1 MDNLKT
7 RGIIDNLGSC
17 FPGTSENFSDVLI
30 ICCDGQISAHKLVL
44 ASISQMLY
52 TEFKVNI
59 WDEIVYISLPD
70 TNVSDITNYLLCA
83 YNGKSLTEYATVN
96 QLIGCLYEEENITI
110 DREPSEIKEE
120 RIEIVDVH
128 SILDLENHE
137 DEVKSQDEVELDA
150 KPILIPVKA
159 KKQKGLKNK
168 VWKHFEEV
176 YEQNSEKVVACHH
189 CSFKFQKKEAKISFL
204 RHLFCNKSYLTND

>member
-96 QLIGCLYEEENITI
+96 QLIGCLYEEENIV
-110 DREPSEIKEE
+110 REPSEIKEE

-128 SILDLENHE
+128 SILDFENHE
-137 DEVKSQDEVELDA
+137 EEVKNQDEVGLDA

-168 VWKHFEEV
+168 VWKHFEDVSEH
-176 YEQNSEKVVACHH
+176 NSEISFACQH
-189 CSFKFQKKEAKISFL
+189 CSIRFLKTEAKISSL
-204 RHLFCNKSYLTND
+204 R

>member
-17 FPGTSENFSDVLI
+17 FPGNSENFSDVLV
-30 ICCDGQISAHKLVL
+30 ICCDGQISTHKLVL

-96 QLIGCLYEEENITI
+96 QLIGCLYEEENIV
-110 DREPSEIKEE
+110 REPSEIKEE

-128 SILDLENHE
+128 SILDFENHE
-137 DEVKSQDEVELDA
+137 EEVKNQDEVGLDA
-150 KPILIPVKA
+150 KPILIPVKV
-159 KKQKGLKNK
+159 KKQKRLKNK
-168 VWKHFEEV
+168 ILEHFDELSEH
-176 YEQNSEKVVACHH
+176 NSEISFACQH
-189 CSFKFQKKEAKISFL
+189 CSIRFLKTEAKFASL
-204 RHLFCNKSYLTND
+204 R

>member
-52 TEFKVNI
+52 TEFKVNV
-59 WDEIVYISLPD
+59 WDEIVNISLPD

-96 QLIGCLYEEENITI
+96 RLIGCLYEEENITI

-120 RIEIVDVH
+120 RIDIVDVH
-128 SILDLENHE
+128 SILDFEDHE
-137 DEVKSQDEVELDA
+137 DEVNNQDEVELDA

-159 KKQKGLKNK
+159 KKQRGLKNK
-168 VWKHFEEV
+168 IWEHFEEV
-176 YEQNSEKVVACHH
+176 SGQNSAISFACKH
-189 CSFKFQKKEAKISFL
+189 CSIKFLKTEAKISSL
-204 RHLFCNKSYLTND
+204 R

>member
-17 FPGTSENFSDVLI
+17 FPGTSDNFSDVLV
-30 ICCDGQISAHKLVL
+30 ICCDGQISTHKLVL

-70 TNVSDITNYLLCA
+70 TNVRDITNYLLCA
-83 YNGKSLTEYATVN
+83 YNGKSLTEFTTLN
-96 QLIGCLYEEENITI
+96 QLIGCLYEEENIKI
-110 DREPSEIKEE
+110 DGEPSVIKEE

-128 SILDLENHE
+128 SILDFENHE
-137 DEVKSQDEVELDA
+137 DEVNNQDEVESNA

-159 KKQKGLKNK
+159 KKQRGLKK
-168 VWKHFEEV
+168 KIWEHFEEV
-176 YEQNSEKVVACHH
+176 SEQNSKISFACHH
-189 CSFKFQKKEAKISFL
+189 CSIKFLKTEAKFASL
-204 RHLFCNKSYLTND
+204 R